1 MAAAAHA
8 ECPACR
14 QNPRSHSFEH
24 LATLASDGTRIF
36 YTAPALAEEA
46 ESPAKLENMR
56 IHLANARSTPW
67 IWILDCSN
75 METKHTSSMEFVYG
89 IAKTLTGEHE
99 GILRHIVILNGN
111 VWIRCAVAALRMFVR
126 ADLVKKL
133 VFADYILDDLRAI
146 ELTDVEIRAILR
158 RHYALSSPV

>member
-46 ESPAKLENMR
+46 ESPTKLENMR

-67 IWILDCSN
+67 IWVLDCSN

-89 IAKTLTGEHE
+89 IAKTLTGEHD
-99 GILRHIVILNGN
+99 GILRYIIVLNGN
-111 VWIRCAVAALRMFVR
+111 VWIRCAVAALRLFVR

-133 VFADYILDDLRAI
+133 VFAEYILDDLRAI